1 MRTIRKGPANAPTLF
16 EGKALKIDL
25 SKHYS
30 YAMKDLLPTM
40 SSLTLRV
47 LKRQF
52 NLSAASLSGSALN
65 RAPPPGVPAVPP
77 HVSSAL
83 PAQGQPTTAVAGD
96 EEFSMVSFFYVAT
109 LVLVFIDP
117 SGTRGYSFRSAV

>member
-1 MRTIRKGPANAPTLF
+1 
-16 EGKALKIDL
+16 
-25 SKHYS
+25 
-30 YAMKDLLPTM
+30 MKDLLPTM

-65 RAPPPGVPAVPP
+65 RAPPPGVPALPP

-96 EEFSMVSFFYVAT
+96 EEFSMVSVFYVAT

-117 SGTRGYSFRSAV
+117 GGIRGYSFRSAA